1 MNTPTYSSL
10 NFPASMSNNVVDF
23 DSRTKK
29 HLDSLPKLVSEWQ
42 YEDMANN
49 ATTGYYVNPV
59 ANICNTII
67 SIAYRIYG
75 TTKIANVSS
84 DLPTINSYAYLL
96 ANTANNFLYHT
107 NRISG
112 MQPPTQDTGNL
123 PHLESAINTGR
134 VLTYFLYQNEGI
146 SNNSV
151 ILGNFSSLYTA
162 NDLIAYANTIS
173 NYPNV
178 VNSSIYSETYPD
190 TGYRSNLSSII
201 KTQMASDLNN
211 IITFMANTE
220 TSDVNFFNNSQTV
233 VSDFNK
239 VKGMN
244 AMGATYNQLVNE
256 VIGTDKLKSRLNQ

>member
-1 MNTPTYSSL
+1 MSTPIYSSL
-10 NFPASMSNNVVDF
+10 NFPTSMSNTVVDF
-23 DSRTKK
+23 DARTKK
-29 HLDSLPKLVSEWQ
+29 HLDSIPKLISDWQ
-42 YEDMANN
+42 YQDMANN
-49 ATTGYYVNPV
+49 DVGGYYVNPV
-59 ANICNTII
+59 ANVCNTII

-84 DLPTINSYAYLL
+84 DLPTVNTNAYEL

-112 MQPPTQDTGNL
+112 VQLPTADTGNL

-134 VLTYFLYQNEGI
+134 VLTYFLYQNEDI

-151 ILGNFSSLYTA
+151 ILGNFSGLYTA

-173 NYPNV
+173 DYPNV
-178 VNSSIYSETYPD
+178 VNNSIYSESLPL